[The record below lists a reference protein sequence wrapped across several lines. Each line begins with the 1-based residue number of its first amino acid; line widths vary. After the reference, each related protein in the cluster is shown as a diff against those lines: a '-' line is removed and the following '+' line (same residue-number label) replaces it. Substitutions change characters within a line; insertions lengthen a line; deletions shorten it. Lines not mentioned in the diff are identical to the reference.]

1 MNLHRL
7 TILIFLIS
15 LNFQSLTKADD
26 IRDFQIEGISIGDSA
41 LDFFSESKIIKNKN
55 DYYKNKKFT
64 DVEIDKVGELYDTIS
79 FNYKTGDNNY
89 KIESISG
96 AIFYKY
102 NIKDCFK
109 KRDEIVKEISDVF
122 ENTKPKNS
130 GKIKHAGDKSG
141 KSTLSNIEFNF
152 KNGDLIMV
160 SCYDWSKKMPYTDHL
175 AISFRTKKL
184 KDFINSNPY

>member
-1 MNLHRL
+1 MKRL
-7 TILIFLIS
+7 LLILILVFS
-15 LNFQSLTKADD
+15 FQSWAIADD
-26 IRDFQIEGISIGDSA
+26 IKDFQIEGMSIGDSA
-41 LDFFSESKIIKNKN
+41 LDFFSKSKIIKNTN

-79 FNYKTGDNNY
+79 FNYKTGDNDY

-130 GKIKHAGDKSG
+130 GKIKHTGDKSG

-152 KNGDLIMV
+152 KNGDLIML

>member
-130 GKIKHAGDKSG
+130 GKIKHTGDKSG